1 VTSSL
6 SARRNA
12 LCDGMK
18 PGGRLAARKALKE
31 QQAQPDNVFEATP
44 GSSSSLVF
52 PASLSAAQ
60 RARLH
65 ETAEGAGL
73 AHASTGEGSA
83 RVLTLGSG
91 PPLVLTADDVSDDLI
106 AHWVQH
112 HLGIT
117 CNTPVKKD
125 TQPVKQASA
134 GGVSVEAF
142 VATTSRL
149 LELERAAELASGE
162 AVLAAGVEAAVAL
175 GVCVRNLRVTDAS
188 PGFLG
193 RTVLTFTL
201 RGQSDV
207 PLPDHKLGVHDVVA
221 IRPSSGAANEAPL
234 ARGIVSR
241 LTDAQLSV
249 ALDDAPEGPL
259 CEGAMRVERLTNDVT
274 HTRLKGALTALQA
287 AHAGSGSPAPGARL
301 VGLLFGRSAPLH
313 VVSPPPLKP
322 MNGDLDA
329 SQAQAVA
336 FALNAPELALIWGPP
351 GTGKTTALVEL
362 VLQAVRRGERV
373 LACAA
378 SNVAV
383 DNLVERLRAAS
394 PKLRCV
400 RLGHPARLAPAVV
413 DACLDACV
421 AKADSSALAADV
433 RRERK
438 ALTARLLKLGR
449 RDASERRDVRR
460 QLGQLAKEERQRT
473 QAAVGEVLDA
483 AQVTAATLTG
493 AMGRTLTQ
501 RAGGRPSF
509 DMVVIDEAAQ
519 ALEVACWGPL
529 LLGRKAVLAG
539 DHMQLPP
546 TVLSDAA
553 AAEGLSA
560 TLFERA
566 HRAHP
571 SLCRMLT
578 VQYRMNAAIADWA
591 SGELYD
597 HQLTAPPAVATRT
610 LGDLCAGAAEL
621 PVLLHIDTA
630 GCDMEEDEDAG
641 ASAESKCNPG
651 EADVAVAHV
660 RRLLAAG
667 LVATQ
672 IGVISPYSAQ
682 VQLLRELRSG
692 DHRLTGVEIS
702 TVDGFQGREMEA
714 LVISC
719 VRSNPAG
726 NIGFLADVRRMN
738 VAITRARR
746 HCAVIGDSETLRGNP
761 FLGRLCDWL
770 EAHGEVRSAAEY
782 T

>member
-1 VTSSL
+1 
-6 SARRNA
+6 
-12 LCDGMK
+12 MK
-18 PGGRLAARKALKE
+18 PGGRLAARRALKE
-31 QQAQPDNVFEATP
+31 QEAQRDSRGPGETTP
-44 GSSSSLVF
+44 TQSLVF
-52 PASLSAAQ
+52 PAALSAAQ

-65 ETAEGAGL
+65 EVAEEAGL
-73 AHASTGEGSA
+73 AHASSGEGAS

-91 PPLVLTADDVSDDLI
+91 PPLLLTTDAASVSDDLL
-106 AHWVQH
+106 AQWVQT
-112 HLGIT
+112 HLGVT
-117 CNTPVKKD
+117 YAA
-125 TQPVKQASA
+125 QPVKQA
-134 GGVSVEAF
+134 GGGRPSPSSPSVSVEAF
-142 VATTSRL
+142 VATTHRL
-149 LELERAAELASGE
+149 LDLEHAAELASGE
-162 AVLAAGVEAAVAL
+162 AVLSAGVEAAVAL

-207 PLPDHKLGVHDVVA
+207 PLPDHKLGVHDIVA
-221 IRPSSGAANEAPL
+221 VRPSAGATNEAPL
-234 ARGIVSR
+234 ARGIVCR
-241 LTDAQLSV
+241 LTDSQLSV
-249 ALDDAPEGPL
+249 ALDDAPEG
-259 CEGAMRVERLTNDVT
+259 CEGPLRVERLANDVT
-274 HTRLKGALTALQA
+274 HTRLKATLTALQA
-287 AHAGSGSPAPGARL
+287 AQAGSGPPAPGARL
-301 VGLLFGRSAPLH
+301 VDLLFGRSAPLP

-322 MNGDLDA
+322 LNGDLDA
-329 SQAQAVA
+329 SQVKAVA
-336 FALNAPELALIWGPP
+336 FALAAPELALIWGPP

-362 VLQAVRRGERV
+362 ILQAIARGERV
-373 LACAA
+373 LATAA

-421 AKADSSALAADV
+421 AKADSSQLAADV
-433 RRERK
+433 RKERK
-438 ALTARLLKLGR
+438 ALTARLLKLGP

-460 QLGQLAKEERQRT
+460 QLAQLAKEERQRT
-473 QAAVGEVLDA
+473 HAAVGEVLDA

-493 AMGRTLTQ
+493 AMGRTLG
-501 RAGGRPSF
+501 RGRPPF
-509 DMVVIDEAAQ
+509 DLVVIDEAAQ

-546 TVLSDAA
+546 TVLCDAA
-553 AAEGLSA
+553 AAGGLSA

-566 HRAHP
+566 HAAHP

-610 LGDLCAGAAEL
+610 LADLCAGAADL

-630 GCDMEEDEDAG
+630 GCDMEEDEAEG
-641 ASAESKCNPG
+641 GAASAESKRNPG

-660 RRLLAAG
+660 RRLLDAG
-667 LVATQ
+667 LLAAQVG
-672 IGVISPYSAQ
+672 IISPYSAQ
-682 VQLLRELRSG
+682 VQLLRELRSAG
-692 DHRLTGVEIS
+692 GHRLAGVEIS

-719 VRSNPAG
+719 VRSNSDG
-726 NIGFLADVRRMN
+726 NVGFLADVRRMN
-738 VAITRARR
+738 VAVTRARR
-746 HCAVIGDSETLRGNP
+746 HCALVGDSETLRRSP